1 MNDRSTPAAARA
13 IALPDYETV
22 ALVLQGGGAL
32 GSYQAGVYQGLHEAG
47 VRPNW
52 YAGISIG
59 AINVALIAG
68 NPPERRIA
76 RLNEFWETVCRPN
89 GPSHAILNLQSFAH
103 MVASDEFRAVA
114 NALSA
119 TRTLLEGQQG
129 FFNPRFPP
137 PWMQAPG
144 TQAALS
150 WYDTTMLRTTLERL
164 VDFDLL
170 NASDAR
176 VSVGAVSVETGNF
189 TYFDSAKIRIG
200 PEHVMASGALPPG
213 FPPVP
218 IGKEAFWDGG
228 LVSNTPLMHVIGS
241 TPRHDTLAFQVD
253 LWSAR
258 GPTPKHIFDVME
270 RQKDIQYSSRT
281 RLVTDTMLHLQ
292 RMRRIIRKLSE
303 RVPPEQR
310 DAKLAE
316 EIAELGCD
324 KVFNIIHL
332 IYRAKAQEGQAKDYE
347 FGMTTMHEHWESGLV
362 DIRRTLA
369 RPEWLE
375 RPDPEVGVVTH
386 DVHRVTPKGQ

>member
-258 GPTPKHIFDVME
+258 GPAPKHIFDVME

-386 DVHRVTPKGQ
+386 DVHRAAPKGQ